1 MSRIVSS
8 ERVKFPKVNISR
20 WSVLEGEKMV
30 GIRFLGHAAFEIKG
44 SKRILIDPF
53 LTGNPKAAAKP
64 EDFDKVD
71 LILIT
76 HAHGDHLGDA
86 VKIAKRAGAKIVAM
100 YDIST
105 YLVESNKGI
114 TTIGMNYGPT
124 EIDGVKI
131 VQVPAWHS
139 SSDGKTNIGNPCGY
153 IIEIDGVKI
162 YHAGDT
168 YVFKD
173 MELFAE
179 LYGIDVALLPIGG
192 HFTMGPKEAAK
203 AVELLKPKYVIPM
216 HYNTFP
222 PIAQNPEEFKELVG
236 DKTEVVILNPGET
249 FEI

>member
-1 MSRIVSS
+1 
-8 ERVKFPKVNISR
+8 
-20 WSVLEGEKMV
+20 MV

-86 VKIAKRAGAKIVAM
+86 VEIAKRTGAKIVAM

-131 VQVPAWHS
+131 IQVPAWHS

-236 DKTEVVILNPGET
+236 DKAEVVILNPGET